1 MMSCQADKGAIVT
14 LKVAQSQLAD
24 ENKRLK
30 TELGQASN
38 EIKNNCV
45 RVSDVQIFLLWV
57 KNIFILVFSN
67 RNYRNSIVLYL
78 SSFYRKKR

>member
-1 MMSCQADKGAIVT
+1 MMAGQADKAMIVT
-14 LKVAQSQLAD
+14 LKAAQTQLAD

-45 RVSDVQIFLLWV
+45 RVSV
-57 KNIFILVFSN
+57 
-67 RNYRNSIVLYL
+67 
-78 SSFYRKKR
+78 